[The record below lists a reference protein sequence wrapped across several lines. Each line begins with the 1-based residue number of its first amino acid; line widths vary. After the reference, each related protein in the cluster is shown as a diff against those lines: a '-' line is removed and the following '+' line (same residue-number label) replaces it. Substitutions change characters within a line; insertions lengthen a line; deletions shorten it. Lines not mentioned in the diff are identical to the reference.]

1 MVGHLWNVKR
11 WSLWQNHCHRTVGTW
26 AWNPGHFVNKDI
38 NWNIWFFQWFNFCT
52 YIVRKCGSNR
62 SNDPLLYV
70 ASNIPN
76 RRPLP
81 EYAVRDIGLNIVKYC
96 SPSNLFDIVSKYR
109 QILFLSAAPPSAH
122 PFISVFCWPVHCA
135 RHQLFPV
142 PCMYTITQFKYKYR
156 GCVSLLEEELGYI
169 HSIHPLRSL
178 GTSSIRWISF
188 SLSLLLNGED
198 MSYLRTLHFSLL
210 LNRGWVI

>member
-1 MVGHLWNVKR
+1 MATGNCWYL
-11 WSLWQNHCHRTVGTW
+11 
-26 AWNPGHFVNKDI
+26 KDCDI
-38 NWNIWFFQWFNFCT
+38 GG
-52 YIVRKCGSNR
+52 KCGSNR
-62 SNDPLLYV
+62 SNDPLLHV
-70 ASNIPN
+70 APNIPN

-81 EYAVRDIGLNIVKYC
+81 EYAVRNTGLNIAKY
-96 SPSNLFDIVSKYR
+96 SSLSNLFDIVSKYR

-142 PCMYTITQFKYKYR
+142 PCMYTITQFKYKYS
-156 GCVSLLEEELGYI
+156 GCMYLLEEELGYI

-210 LNRGWVI
+210 LNRGWGI